1 MPLGTLSSCND
12 PKTTDFVSKNFAG
25 RSAPVRAALNS
36 LDTVVCFVEHD
47 GAGACAEEA
56 NRCRFSFCATS
67 SSGRC
72 SAWWAPKH
80 QPLRRVSR
88 EIARQT
94 LVETRGMD
102 HAGIW
107 PRRDGFCCGA

>member
-47 GAGACAEEA
+47 GAGRVPRRRTDVDSVFAPRALRGGALLGGRQSISPCAELA
-56 NRCRFSFCATS
+56 AKLP
-67 SSGRC
+67 
-72 SAWWAPKH
+72 AKP
-80 QPLRRVSR
+80 
-88 EIARQT
+88 
-94 LVETRGMD
+94 
-102 HAGIW
+102 
-107 PRRDGFCCGA
+107 